1 MSLGEEGTKL
11 RVEGTSLGFHT
22 ASSKI
27 LIPSSTAGLSAWETG
42 KQHPSTSLQTV
53 SWISFSNFI
62 SFSGNSGETDLW
74 KPGPVLLDSGKY
86 PFGLSSPSRRRCPA
100 LENEDGLTVQ
110 LVAQAAWLFKSFLL
124 GPSGPSLG
132 PFRLSKG
139 CAGRYWFFKR
149 ERGNRKAKAGRNE
162 FPVRW
167 A

>member
-1 MSLGEEGTKL
+1 MSLVL
-11 RVEGTSLGFHT
+11 RAPCRRNITRISYCFLQNPDPVFRRWTLCLGDR
-22 ASSKI
+22 
-27 LIPSSTAGLSAWETG
+27 

-62 SFSGNSGETDLW
+62 SFSGNSGEMDLW

-110 LVAQAAWLFKSFLL
+110 LVAQAAQLFKSFLL
-124 GPSGPSLG
+124 GPSGPGLG

-149 ERGNRKAKAGRNE
+149 ERGNRKAKAGGNE
-162 FPVRW
+162 SLVRW